1 MASLYYLV
9 YSRLEQDSR
18 GSFSKQVSSEDAA
31 LIRNALKYQLFR
43 GDSLSDE
50 DEDKHI
56 AYAMI
61 EVLLGL
67 IYDPAEAIAS
77 LLPEVQSL
85 RLDSSKE
92 FSNSLAE
99 LLREEGSEARK
110 TFQAVLDH
118 SVWDPSE
125 ALQLYQEM
133 VFSDLVSFRSPL
145 SLEES
150 DR

>member
-1 MASLYYLV
+1 M
-9 YSRLEQDSR
+9 
-18 GSFSKQVSSEDAA
+18 
-31 LIRNALKYQLFR
+31 IRNALKYQLFR